1 MGDIGLELGEN
12 TATELNAANAL
23 VDAVLSSAEQIE
35 IITLGP
41 LTNIALALR
50 LNPSILHN
58 IQRITIMG
66 GTSDYYGNITPVSE
80 YNIWA
85 DPEAADVVFTSAVPK
100 LMVGWDISRKF
111 ATFNDVEAEELRAIG
126 TDKARVAVD
135 SQAVLREFCRTTSGV
150 DGFDQPDPI
159 ALAAAINPEIV
170 TASTQ
175 YAVSVCCNDG
185 PTRGMTILSDRHMG
199 DAPKDTEVATSADR
213 ELFLQMLREALS

>member
-23 VDAVLSSAEQIE
+23 FDAVLSSAEQIE

-85 DPEAADVVFTSAVPK
+85 DHEAADVVFTSAVPK

-111 ATFNDVEAEELRAIG
+111 TTFNDVEAEELRAIG

-135 SQAVLREFCRTTSGV
+135 SQAVLREFYRTTSGV

-159 ALAAAINPEIV
+159 ALLIP
-170 TASTQ
+170 
-175 YAVSVCCNDG
+175 
-185 PTRGMTILSDRHMG
+185 R
-199 DAPKDTEVATSADR
+199 
-213 ELFLQMLREALS
+213 